1 MRPGNILANNP
12 LMMVLAFITAM
23 VIGGF
28 PGGIILTNSNIA
40 MLSLIVMMSLSLTSL
55 RLRGLKLKDHALPIR
70 NAFLLSFV
78 LSTGTTIAL
87 SYLFQGD
94 VRDGWII
101 MAAVPSAVSIVPFTY
116 LLGGD
121 LDSTLVSSASLYIF
135 ALAATP
141 LVTLVFLGTAVD
153 VVTLLGYVGYLI
165 LLPMIASRL
174 LRRVDIRPHQKS
186 MAINVAFFVLVVA
199 VAGPNR
205 NVFFGDPA
213 ILAGLVAVAFVRLF
227 GVGLITNWY
236 LVRRNAP
243 RSGRVP
249 EVLFAS
255 YKNTGMAAT
264 LAIALIGPTAAVPAT
279 VCTLVDI
286 VWLIFLS
293 KSLFDPSKAD
303 PVQPTASS

>member
-1 MRPGNILANNP
+1 MRPWNILANNP

-23 VIGGF
+23 VVGGF
-28 PGGIILTNSNIA
+28 PEGIFLTNSNIA
-40 MLSLIVMMSLSLTSL
+40 MLSLIAMMSLSLTAL
-55 RLRGLKLKDHALPIR
+55 RLRGLKLRDHALPIR
-70 NAFLLSFV
+70 NAFILSFV

-94 VRDGWII
+94 VRTGWII

-153 VVTLLGYVGYLI
+153 VTTLLSYVAYLI

-174 LRRVDIRPHQKS
+174 LRQVDIRPHQKG

-213 ILAGLVAVAFVRLF
+213 ILAGLVAVALVRQF
-227 GVGLITNWY
+227 GVGLVTNWY
-236 LVRRNAP
+236 LIRKKAP
-243 RSGRVP
+243 RTRRVP

-286 VWLIFLS
+286 VWLIYLS
-293 KSLFDPSKAD
+293 KSLFDPLKRE
-303 PVQPTASS
+303 PVPLAERS